1 MRIGVFADIHD
12 HLDNARAAVAEF
24 NARECELVVF
34 AGDFVSTFVVPVLR
48 GLKCKLVGCFG
59 DNEGNKLGLLGGL
72 RIVGTVGDPPL
83 GFRAA
88 DGTRILVT
96 HQFELLRRKG
106 TDVGGDGDGIDG
118 ADVVVYGHTHKP
130 SVEFDS
136 TGRLFVNPGET
147 SGWTYRKPSIAI
159 LETKP
164 LGAEIIRLSPPA
176 PLPPRTINRST
187 KSRD

>member
-1 MRIGVFADIHD
+1 MRIGIFADIHD
-12 HLDNARAAVAEF
+12 HLDHARAAVAEF
-24 NARECELVVF
+24 NARECELVAF

-88 DGTRILVT
+88 DGTRILVS
-96 HQFELLRRKG
+96 HQYELFNR
-106 TDVGGDGDGIDG
+106 DIDG

-136 TGRLFVNPGET
+136 AGRLFVNPGET

-159 LETKP
+159 LETAP
-164 LGAEIIRLSPPA
+164 LSAEIVWLPPPA

>member
-1 MRIGVFADIHD
+1 MRIGIFADIHD

-34 AGDFVSTFVVPVLR
+34 AGDFVSTFVIPVLR
-48 GLKCKLVGCFG
+48 ELTCKLIGCFG

-72 RIVGTVGDPPL
+72 KIVGTVGEPPL
-83 GFRAA
+83 GFRAT

-96 HQFELLRRKG
+96 HQFELLNR
-106 TDVGGDGDGIDG
+106 DVDG

-130 SVEFDS
+130 SVEFDKS
-136 TGRLFVNPGET
+136 GRLFVNPGET

-159 LETKP
+159 LETEP
-164 LGAEIIRLSPPA
+164 LGAEIVWLPPLA
-176 PLPPRTINRST
+176 PLPPRAINRST
-187 KSRD
+187 RSRE

>member
-1 MRIGVFADIHD
+1 MRIGIFADIHD

-48 GLKCKLVGCFG
+48 GLQCKLIGCFG
-59 DNEGNKLGLLGGL
+59 DNEGNKPGLLGGL
-72 RIVGTVGDPPL
+72 RIVGTVGEPPL

-96 HQFELLRRKG
+96 HQFELFGR
-106 TDVGGDGDGIDG
+106 VGEQPDIDG

-130 SVEFDS
+130 SVEHDDA
-136 TGRLFVNPGET
+136 GRLLVNPGET
-147 SGWTYRKPSIAI
+147 SGWTYRRPSIAV

-164 LGAEIIRLSPPA
+164 LGAEIIWLPPLA

-187 KSRD
+187 RSRE